1 MWLLNWFPNWIFYSI
16 LFAGLLGL
24 GSTYLLKF
32 VPFVY
37 IYRQTIQLASV
48 GAIIIGTFMSGAIY
62 DNEAWVARVKE
73 MESKVAKA
81 EEQAKEATA
90 KIDEKLETNITQRVE
105 KQIVI
110 NKYIDREI
118 IKYNEV
124 CTIPTEFIQIINKAT
139 EK

>member
-24 GSTYLLKF
+24 GSTYLLKRI
-32 VPFVY
+32 PFVY
-37 IYRQTIQLASV
+37 VYRQTLQLASV

-62 DNEAWVARVKE
+62 DNEAWLARVKE
-73 MESKVAKA
+73 MEAKVAKA

-90 KIDEKLETNITQRVE
+90 QIDEKLEADITQRAE
-105 KQIVI
+105 KQVVI
-110 NKYIDREI
+110 NKYIEREI

-124 CTIPTEFIQIINKAT
+124 CTIPTEFIQVINKAT

>member
-62 DNEAWVARVKE
+62 DNEAWLARVKE
-73 MESKVAKA
+73 MEAKVAKA

-90 KIDEKLETNITQRVE
+90 QIDEKLEADITQRAE
-105 KQIVI
+105 KQVVI
-110 NKYIDREI
+110 NKYIEREI

-124 CTIPTEFIQIINKAT
+124 CTIPTEFIQVINKAT